1 MRKVTLIRVATLI
14 VLALVWE
21 GIGRSGLVYAG
32 VVPPLSA
39 ILSSAARELVSARFY
54 EHLGITLFEI
64 VVGFAIGSGL
74 GIAVGLAFG
83 IRRYIGRAADP
94 YVAALATTPKIVF
107 LPIVML
113 AAGIG
118 VASKVTLGAL
128 SAFFPVA
135 ITMAT
140 GVRGVRPVLIRVG
153 RAFNLSTPQ
162 MVFKIYLPALMLPMI
177 TGLRL
182 GLGVTVIGVLLGEI
196 KLAKAGLGFLASDY
210 YNQFRIPELYGVILL
225 IFILAALANSAMGLL
240 ERRYRVA

>member
-1 MRKVTLIRVATLI
+1 MKNITLIRVATLI

-21 GIGRSGLVYAG
+21 AIGRSGLVYNG

-39 ILSSAARELVSARFY
+39 ILASAGHELLTQRFY
-54 EHLGITLFEI
+54 EHLAITLFEI
-64 VVGFAIGSGL
+64 IVGFAIGSGF
-74 GIAVGLAFG
+74 GIVTGLAFG
-83 IRRYIGRAADP
+83 IRRYVGRAAAP

-135 ITMAT
+135 IAIAT

-153 RAFNLSTPQ
+153 HAFNLSTPQ
-162 MVFKIYLPALMLPMI
+162 MVFKIYLPALMLPLV

-210 YNQFRIPELYGVILL
+210 YNQFRIPELYGIIVL

-240 ERRYRVA
+240 ERRYRAA